1 MDPEELEFL
10 GEKVITSVIPNFT
23 HDALHLICGT
33 FGPFRAG
40 IPVNVPLWLAS
51 HLRKQQKCRYVPP
64 HWMDVD
70 TLETIKEAEK
80 GSQSF
85 TKMPSDHYM
94 VETKLII
101 GETPEDV
108 PRSEEIRTMIKD
120 IFDIRM
126 SKYRAFMDTY
136 VRGESTQI
144 KLDNLTAFEV
154 HSCTPVFTHALDLIG
169 RLKQVRRRRRI
180 EKIRTVWTVVCDPD
194 SLLFFRN
201 PTQPLITA
209 KQTGPGRI
217 VFVAPPR
224 NASTSP
230 RPTPAPCLVQ
240 RTISRRQELRREIL
254 YIQIQLSLPWKFI
267 HVDQVS
273 I

>member
-1 MDPEELEFL
+1 
-10 GEKVITSVIPNFT
+10 
-23 HDALHLICGT
+23 
-33 FGPFRAG
+33 
-40 IPVNVPLWLAS
+40 
-51 HLRKQQKCRYVPP
+51 
-64 HWMDVD
+64 MDVE
-70 TLETIKEAEK
+70 TLEAIKEAEK

-144 KLDNLTAFEV
+144 KLDNLTQFEI

-169 RLKQVRRRRRI
+169 RLKQVREREI
-180 EKIRTVWTVVCDPD
+180 DKIVR
-194 SLLFFRN
+194 SLPAHMHFVTHPLRN
-201 PTQPLITA
+201 PMQPRTTA
-209 KQTGPGRI
+209 KPI
-217 VFVAPPR
+217 DLVLIAHEDPHLS
-224 NASTSP
+224 ASTSRQTRAVCP
-230 RPTPAPCLVQ
+230 VQ
-240 RTISRRQELRREIL
+240 RIISKWVPGSIALFFYIL
-254 YIQIQLSLPWKFI
+254 KQRC
-267 HVDQVS
+267 D
-273 I
+273 